1 MTEGF
6 FKSQPAAFDGKYV
19 NQCLHAHQTACIE
32 ICPSPEQRD
41 SAEGLYLEV
50 LYLNNPELL
59 GSFMHMHMFTN
70 ATSTAKITSPERQ
83 YLHNT
88 EVFEDDNDHIHTLP

>member
-6 FKSQPAAFDGKYV
+6 FKSQPVAFDVKV

-41 SAEGLYLEV
+41 SAEGLYLKV
-50 LYLNNPELL
+50 LYLNNPDFL
-59 GSFMHMHMFTN
+59 GSFMHMHMFTY
-70 ATSTAKITSPERQ
+70 ATTKITSPGE
-83 YLHNT
+83 T
-88 EVFEDDNDHIHTLP
+88 VFA